1 MDNFQ
6 IGDQVFHKSNSS
18 IVWIVESVTETE
30 VYCSTVIK
38 ETLEQKKETF
48 AITSIKKCAEP
59 RAIISRSTRS
69 NHW

>member
-18 IVWIVESVTETE
+18 VVWIVESITETE

-59 RAIISRSTRS
+59 RAIIGSRTRN